1 MWFKIRHRHYSYY
14 IEYARLELA
23 RITKLYEDFPCLV
36 FVFVTLSLIA
46 KKKKKCIKFGLRY
59 CSC

>member
-46 KKKKKCIKFGLRY
+46 KKKKNV
-59 CSC
+59 